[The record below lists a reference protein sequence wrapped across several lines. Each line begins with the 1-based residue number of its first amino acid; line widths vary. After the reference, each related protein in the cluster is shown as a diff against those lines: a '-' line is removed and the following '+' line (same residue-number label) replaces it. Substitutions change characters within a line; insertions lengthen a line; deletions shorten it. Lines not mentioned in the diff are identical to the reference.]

1 MCHCQI
7 SHVIIK
13 RPVPDQ
19 IEART
24 VWISG
29 YYSDHTFLTPI
40 HKDQDVS
47 GYEEM
52 VDRIRKLWEMGYN
65 DEQMAAQLT
74 AEGFHS
80 ARSPHVTVK
89 SVMKIRLARKWY
101 LPREQMRRVEEIEGF
116 FTARGLAKR
125 LEVNHSTVYRYI
137 YKEIIPPECV
147 TRDTASGV
155 YLIRND
161 PLLIEQLRKRAV
173 EHKKKNG
180 VLRPT
185 ASA

>member
-1 MCHCQI
+1 MI
-7 SHVIIK
+7 VK

-19 IEART
+19 IEARI

-29 YYSDHTFLTPI
+29 HYSDHTFLTPI
-40 HKDQDVS
+40 RRDQDVS

-52 VDRIRKLWEMGYN
+52 VDRIREFWKMGYN

-74 AEGFHS
+74 TEGFHS
-80 ARSPHVTVK
+80 ARSPYVTAK
-89 SVMKIRLARKWY
+89 SVMKIRLAKEWY
-101 LPREQMRRVEEIEGF
+101 LPREQMRRVEEIEGL

-125 LEVNHSTVYRYI
+125 LGVNHSTLYRYI

-161 PLLIEQLRKRAV
+161 PLLIEQLRKRVV

-180 VLRPT
+180 ALKAI